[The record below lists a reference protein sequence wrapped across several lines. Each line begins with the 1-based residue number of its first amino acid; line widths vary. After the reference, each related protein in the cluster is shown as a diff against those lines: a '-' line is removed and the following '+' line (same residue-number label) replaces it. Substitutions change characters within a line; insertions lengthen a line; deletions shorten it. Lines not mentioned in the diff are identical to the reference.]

1 YQKFKISNTSFFFI
15 EFTNTMLSSF
25 HFGVV
30 IQADLAKFILQAKL
44 YLRYITVVIGVYTIL
59 TIYLFGLKKGF
70 VRYL

>member
-1 YQKFKISNTSFFFI
+1 
-15 EFTNTMLSSF
+15 MLSSL

-44 YLRYITVVIGVYTIL
+44 YLCYISVVIRVYTIL